1 MVCLGPNDLSVAL
14 TGRLDIWAKEVQD
27 AMTEVLAKARE
38 HGVMTLIFCN
48 EIDFAKPR
56 LKEGWDVV
64 AIGTDAGW
72 LASAAAATL
81 AAVESSS

>member
-1 MVCLGPNDLSVAL
+1 MV
-14 TGRLDIWAKEVQD
+14 EVR
-27 AMTEVLAKARE
+27 TKARA

-48 EIDFAKPR
+48 DPAFAKPR
-56 LKEGWDVV
+56 IKEGWDVV